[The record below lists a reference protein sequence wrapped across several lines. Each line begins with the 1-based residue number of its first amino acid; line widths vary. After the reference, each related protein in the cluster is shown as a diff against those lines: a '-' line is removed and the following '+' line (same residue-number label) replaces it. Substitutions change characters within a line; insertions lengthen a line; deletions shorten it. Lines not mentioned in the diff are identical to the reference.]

1 MDDAREVS
9 TKGSLN
15 RQADAKA
22 GADQAFDA
30 FAAYVMSHHF
40 WPVCWRGKFG
50 DNEVMNLMSGITSAQ
65 QKRFSLEVGPMNDL
79 VCSQPMAIRQDNQ
92 KTLAPKRHR
101 FGMRKVRFAGHDS
114 DVDCAVAQSS
124 AKTGARSF
132 YHSKFELRKSPRII
146 HERRAQI
153 AGCQ

>member
-40 WPVCWRGKFG
+40 WSVCWRGKFG
-50 DNEVMNLMSGITSAQ
+50 DNQVMNV
-65 QKRFSLEVGPMNDL
+65 RDHVGSTKALP
-79 VCSQPMAIRQDNQ
+79 P
-92 KTLAPKRHR
+92 
-101 FGMRKVRFAGHDS
+101 
-114 DVDCAVAQSS
+114 
-124 AKTGARSF
+124 
-132 YHSKFELRKSPRII
+132 
-146 HERRAQI
+146 
-153 AGCQ
+153 